1 MRSADDKRDFGLVI
15 VLLRA
20 ILRWSRPMLSQAS
33 GVDEDL
39 IADCERGIS
48 RPIRK
53 NRERFARAFGV
64 EPSFLDELAPVCRS
78 LRLAYER
85 AARGQWP
92 AAEPGTERLEE
103 IVTASVLE
111 AMAPYLLEL
120 KALEEP
126 PAPCPED
133 SSWA

>member
-20 ILRWSRPMLSQAS
+20 ILRWSRPARSQAS

-53 NRERFARAFGV
+53 NRERLARAFGV
-64 EPSFLDELAPVCRS
+64 EPSS
-78 LRLAYER
+78 
-85 AARGQWP
+85 
-92 AAEPGTERLEE
+92 
-103 IVTASVLE
+103 
-111 AMAPYLLEL
+111 
-120 KALEEP
+120 P
-126 PAPCPED
+126 PASRANDPSRSRATSA
-133 SSWA
+133 SSALMRACNFFSRS